1 MTISSSMP
9 QEDPCLAADESWQGF
24 QRSPASF
31 CQSERRGGLQHP
43 CTAALFFKL
52 SLSKKKK
59 SNICSQ
65 GEQMVIQDPMVSYQ
79 RRPHLKPSVSM
90 RVVVLKNL
98 HFLLRNEKVISSAE
112 KLQKQW
118 ESSVSREGEHNK
130 LIALQNIL
138 PQVFFFHLN
147 ILGGGIFCELCWHF
161 LHSKKDWTPADHTT
175 PISLPVSS
183 LGCTYSHDCHRTG
196 LEF

>member
-1 MTISSSMP
+1 MRAGKASREVQLLSVRARGVVGYSIPALLPFSSSF
-9 QEDPCLAADESWQGF
+9 PCQ
-24 QRSPASF
+24 
-31 CQSERRGGLQHP
+31 
-43 CTAALFFKL
+43 K
-52 SLSKKKK
+52 KKKK